1 MSRSAGLDTR
11 AAPSCEST
19 PVTISSGVEVSAV
32 ESLAPTAGP
41 PASELAVTAR
51 GLTKRYGEFV
61 AVRGIDFDVRRGECF
76 GFLGPNGAGKSST
89 MRMLYGRTE
98 VSGGRLTVLGLDAA
112 RDSRQIKLRV
122 GVVPQES
129 NLDSELTVR
138 ENLELFAR
146 FYGMT
151 RAEARRR
158 ADRWLAFVGL
168 QEVAAQRVDELSGG
182 MQRRL
187 VIARA
192 LLHEPELVVLDEP
205 TTGLDPAAR
214 HAIWQKLQQLKESG
228 VTLILTTHYM
238 DEAHRLCNR
247 LVVMDHGRILAE
259 GPPQSLVEE
268 HVGQS
273 AIELPADWHEAHGA
287 ALPAALV
294 RRQLRIGSAVFL
306 YTDDAPS
313 LLEKLHASPQPPRYL
328 ARQTNLEDV
337 FLALTGRDLDDD
349 AGDLHLR
356 AAGMAPS
363 AL

>member
-1 MSRSAGLDTR
+1 MA
-11 AAPSCEST
+11 
-19 PVTISSGVEVSAV
+19 VS
-32 ESLAPTAGP
+32 
-41 PASELAVTAR
+41 AR
-51 GLTKRYGEFV
+51 GLTKRYGDFI

-112 RDSRQIKLRV
+112 RDARKIKMRV

-138 ENLELFAR
+138 ENLEIFAR

-158 ADRWLAFVGL
+158 ARRWLEFVGL
-168 QEVAAQRVDELSGG
+168 EAVAAQRVEELSGG

-238 DEAHRLCNR
+238 DEAHRLCDR
-247 LVVMDHGRILAE
+247 LVVMDEGRILAE
-259 GPPQSLVEE
+259 GPPGRLVEE
-268 HVGQS
+268 HVGRDVV
-273 AIELPADWHEAHGA
+273 ELPAAWWQAHGA
-287 ALPAALV
+287 GLPEGLV
-294 RRQLRIGSAVFL
+294 RRQLRIGQAVFL
-306 YTDDAPS
+306 YTDDAPA
-313 LLEKLHASPQPPRYL
+313 LLQRLGAAPEAPRYL

-337 FLALTGRDLDDD
+337 FLALTGRDLDD
-349 AGDLHLR
+349 GDELRLH
-356 AAGMAPS
+356 AAGMATS